1 MIEFI
6 IKDFLF
12 PQRTQVRFTTVGD
25 REKSSPRSR
34 EIFAMTSSAVT
45 RRSSVDDCPLRIEL
59 LKEVQMKK
67 KGNDRN
73 IRWKYYVA
81 VGTEDGK
88 IGLGVRCSG
97 DKSKAF
103 NRAVSN
109 AKRSMMRISRG
120 CFNEDNG
127 KMHTVSRPVIA
138 RWGSQRIEIDPAP
151 RGTSIANPLA
161 RVMFR
166 VAGIEDCVIRIS
178 LEDVPLGS
186 LALALFHSLKTLK
199 QRRL

>member
-1 MIEFI
+1 M
-6 IKDFLF
+6 
-12 PQRTQVRFTTVGD
+12 TVGE

-34 EIFAMTSSAVT
+34 ELFAMTSSAVT
-45 RRSSVDDCPLRIEL
+45 RQSSVDQGASSNGCPLRIEL

-67 KGNDRN
+67 KGSDRK

-81 VGTEDGK
+81 VGTDGK

-103 NRAVSN
+103 NRAVRN

-120 CFNEDNG
+120 RFNEDNG
-127 KMHTVSRPVIA
+127 TMHTVSRPVIA